1 MPFKPSRE
9 QTGAEAKKASGF
21 VLYDIPPPC
30 ANGPEGNAVF
40 YETPGI
46 WASPPPRPPVS
57 MPDSA
62 GKRRSSAKSE
72 LPNPAENATPTSDE
86 DKKASTTSSIFTKTR
101 MCRFIALGLCRKGE
115 ACAYAHHKEEL
126 QPVPDLYKTKL
137 CPAFFQQGSC
147 KDPTCRF
154 AHCKSELRT
163 HSSLKRG
170 SGDRSKK
177 LSHITSPHKAGRLSN
192 LAAPL
197 PVGCTTP
204 TARAKSKSGREL
216 LPISKQSCLEDE
228 IGVSTTSTDYPSD
241 ELEGFF
247 FAPLQRMTTDSFLEM
262 GHVVYP
268 VPQLPF
274 DDSDDEDSR
283 FVLQSKNTF
292 LELGPKKTCEDH
304 YPRDT
309 CHKAAGILFVY
320 DSQLGA

>member
-9 QTGAEAKKASGF
+9 QTGAEVKKASGF
-21 VLYDIPPPC
+21 VLYDIPPSC

-57 MPDSA
+57 A
-62 GKRRSSAKSE
+62 GKRRSGALSE
-72 LPNPAENATPTSDE
+72 LPNSAESATPTSE
-86 DKKASTTSSIFTKTR
+86 AEEKKACATNSIFTKTR
-101 MCRFIALGLCRKGE
+101 MCRFLALGLCRKGE
-115 ACAYAHHKEEL
+115 ACGYAHNKEEL

-137 CPAFFQQGSC
+137 CPAFFQTGSC
-147 KDPTCRF
+147 KDPSCRF
-154 AHCKSELRT
+154 AHDKGELRT

-170 SGDRSKK
+170 NGDRSKK
-177 LSHITSPHKAGRLSN
+177 LSHVTSQPYKAGRLSN

-204 TARAKSKSGREL
+204 KTARAESKSE
-216 LPISKQSCLEDE
+216 STYKQNAIESE
-228 IGVSTTSTDYPSD
+228 IGLSTASTDYYSSD
-241 ELEGFF
+241 EFESHL
-247 FAPLQRMTTDSFLEM
+247 FAPLQRMTTDSFIEM
-262 GHVVYP
+262 GHVVYQ
-268 VPQLPF
+268 VPQVPF
-274 DDSDDEDSR
+274 DDSDDDDDCKDGQ

-292 LELGPKKTCEDH
+292 LELGPKKTCDD

-309 CHKAAGILFVY
+309 CHKAAGILFVC